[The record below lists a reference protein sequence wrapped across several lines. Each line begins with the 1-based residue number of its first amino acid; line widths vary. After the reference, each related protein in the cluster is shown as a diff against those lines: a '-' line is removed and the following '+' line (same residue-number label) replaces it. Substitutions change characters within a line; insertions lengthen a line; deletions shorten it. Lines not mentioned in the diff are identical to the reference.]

1 MPPLSSRGVWLETMV
16 GCKTS
21 RKKDHGNVILFKRVS
36 VDFKT
41 QEGTSNE
48 TVWNIGSMVEHAN
61 WTPKDKECG
70 AGKFHACSR
79 PFFCNEFRSAVGD
92 RYIAIKVNIKDL
104 HAWTSKDAQYPHKI
118 AFRKGK
124 ILYECDKFGK
134 KKYTC
139 KYPGEPS
146 NEFCLRWHSL

>member
-1 MPPLSSRGVWLETMV
+1 ML
-16 GCKTS
+16 
-21 RKKDHGNVILFKRVS
+21 ILFKRVS

-41 QEGTSNE
+41 QEGTSDE

-134 KKYTC
+134 KK
-139 KYPGEPS
+139 
-146 NEFCLRWHSL
+146 